1 MKILSGAQIREADAY
16 AISHEPITSEALME
30 RAAKAFTDEFVKFYP
45 DSLDIIV
52 FCGHGNNGGDGLA
65 IARMLLD
72 RNYRVDVC
80 IVKTGNNYS
89 KDFLVNHERLSRMTT
104 AQISDLEEI
113 SALPD
118 IEQDAIVI
126 DAIFGT
132 GLSRPTEGL
141 AASVIDAIN
150 DMNCEVVSVDMPSGL
165 YTDIENPKKNSIIK
179 ASKTYTFQL
188 PKLSFFFCS
197 NADYTGDWQ
206 VLDIGLDT
214 EFIENQETRNF
225 FTDGSDANALLK
237 ERLKCSHKG
246 TYGHALI
253 WAGSYGK
260 MGAAQLCAHACLNA
274 GAGLTTAYIPEC
286 GYVIFQTA
294 LPEVMAS
301 TDPDELRLTG
311 FPDISKYAA
320 LGIGPGIDTGLST
333 AKALLDLLHEA
344 KDIPVVIDADALNIL
359 GTNKK
364 ALLKLP
370 KHSVLTPHPKEFER
384 LTGPAESDWQKQEM
398 ASAFAK
404 EFNCVLVLKGTYTSV
419 NLPNGETWFNTTGN
433 PGMAKGGSGD
443 ALTGII
449 TGLLAQK
456 YSPEEAAIMGVYL
469 HGLAGDFA
477 AAQYSEWSMRASD
490 LIDSLGDAFLNVQMS

>member
-1 MKILSGAQIREADAY
+1 MKILSGTQIREADNY
-16 AISHEPITSEALME
+16 TITHEPIASEALTE
-30 RAAKAFTDEFVKFYP
+30 RAANAFTDEFVKTYP
-45 DSLDIIV
+45 NSREVVV
-52 FCGHGNNGGDGLA
+52 FCGRGNNGGDGLA

-72 RNYRVDVC
+72 RNFRVDVYT
-80 IVKTGNNYS
+80 VKTGNNFS
-89 KDFLVNHERLSRMTT
+89 KDYLVNHQRLSNIPI
-104 AQISDLEEI
+104 AQIIDLDEI
-113 SALPD
+113 GRMPD
-118 IEQDAIVI
+118 IEKDTVVI
-126 DAIFGT
+126 DAIFGR

-141 AASVIDAIN
+141 SAYVIDAIN
-150 DMNCEVVSVDMPSGL
+150 DMNLEVVAVDMPSGL
-165 YTDIENPKKNSIIK
+165 FADTVNQKNDSIIR
-179 ASKTYTFQL
+179 AQMTLTFQL
-188 PKLSFFFCS
+188 PKLSFFFSS
-197 NADYTGDWQ
+197 NIEYTGDWQ
-206 VLDIGLDT
+206 VLDIGLNK
-214 EFIENQETRNF
+214 EFIDNQETRYF
-225 FTDGSDANALLK
+225 FTGDSDATDILK
-237 ERLKCSHKG
+237 PRFKGSHKG

-260 MGAAQLCAHACLNA
+260 MGAAQLCAHACMNA
-274 GAGLTTAYIPEC
+274 GAGLTTAYIPES

-294 LPEVMAS
+294 LPEVMAL

-311 FPDISKYAA
+311 FPDISKYSAI
-320 LGIGPGIDTGLST
+320 GIGPGIDTGLST

-364 ALLKLP
+364 ALQKLP
-370 KHSVLTPHPKEFER
+370 KNSVLTPHPKEFER
-384 LTGPAESDWQKQEM
+384 LAGEAESDWQRQEM

-404 EFNCVLVLKGTYTSV
+404 EYNCVLILKGTYTSV

-456 YSPEEAAIMGVYL
+456 YTPEEAAILGVYL

-477 AAQYSEWSMRASD
+477 ADLYSEWSMRTSD
-490 LIDSLGDAFLNVQMS
+490 LIDCLGDAFNDVLM